1 MKEEFHNIYS
11 FQAMNCIE
19 EGAQV
24 YVLDK
29 KEKKLYHLNN
39 EKVTKVL
46 AIIKDADDNSSRYI
60 FWKENEGESK

>member
-29 KEKKLYHLNN
+29 KMKKLYHLNN
-39 EKVTKVL
+39 EKVQEAL
-46 AIIKDADDNSSRYI
+46 AIIKDADENSSRYI
-60 FWKENEGESK
+60 LWKENEGESK